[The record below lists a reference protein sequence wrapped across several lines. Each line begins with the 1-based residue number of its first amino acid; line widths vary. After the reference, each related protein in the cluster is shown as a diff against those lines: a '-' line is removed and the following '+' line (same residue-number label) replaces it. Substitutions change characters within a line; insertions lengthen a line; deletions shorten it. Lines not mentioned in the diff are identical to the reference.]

1 MVATGGDQTAR
12 AEDLREMA
20 EATIGAGLVELTD
33 EQQAIVSIVREFVE
47 REVYPV
53 AEELEHRDEFPDRIV
68 EGMKELGLFG
78 LTVPEEYGGAGL
90 DLMTYALVG
99 VELSRGWMSL
109 SGILNTHFMA
119 VYLLKKHGSDEQK
132 GRWLP
137 TMATGELRAAL
148 SMSEPGAGSDVQAI
162 QCRAVL
168 DEAAG
173 EYVVNGTKM
182 WVTNGLRAGLVVL
195 LCKTDPTADPPYKG
209 MTVLYV
215 EKEPGEPSSG
225 GITIP
230 PNIEKMGYH
239 GVETTELVFQD
250 HRVPVGNRLGNEG
263 DGFRQIMDAIEV
275 GRVNVSAR
283 AVGLATRAF
292 EEAITYAQQRRAF
305 GKPIAQ
311 HQMIQEKLADMGT
324 KLEAARLMLLQAAK
338 KKSAGVRADLEAG
351 MAKYFC
357 TEVCHEIVTEA
368 LRVHGGYGYS
378 AEYTIERLYRDA
390 PFLLI
395 GEGTSEIQKLVI
407 ARQLLERHKVTG

>member
-1 MVATGGDQTAR
+1 MSSRGTGS
-12 AEDLREMA
+12 
-20 EATIGAGLVELTD
+20 LVELTD
-33 EQQAIVSIVREFVE
+33 EQEAVVQTVREFVE
-47 REVYPV
+47 REVIPV
-53 AEELEHRDEFPDRIV
+53 ADELEHRDEYPEKIV

-78 LTVPEEYGGAGL
+78 LTVPEEYGGAGM
-90 DLMTYALVG
+90 DLMTYALAG

-119 VYLLKKHGSDEQK
+119 VYLLKQHGSVEQK
-132 GRWLP
+132 ERWLP
-137 TMATGELRAAL
+137 RMATGELRAAL

-168 DEAAG
+168 DG
-173 EYVVNGTKM
+173 DVYVVNGTKM

-195 LCKTDPTADPPYKG
+195 LSKTDPTADPPHKG
-209 MTVLYV
+209 ISILYV
-215 EKEPGEPSSG
+215 EKEPGVTKFE

-239 GVETTELVFQD
+239 GVETTELIFED
-250 HRVPVGNRLGNEG
+250 HRVPVANLLGLEG
-263 DGFRQIMDAIEV
+263 EGFRQVMDAIEV

-292 EEAITYAQQRRAF
+292 EEAIRYAQVRETF

-324 KLEAARLMLLQAAK
+324 KLEAAKLMLMQAAK
-338 KKSAGVRADLEAG
+338 KKSLGVRSDLEAG

-357 TEVCHEIVTEA
+357 TEACHDIVTEA

-378 AEYTIERLYRDA
+378 TEYTIERLYRDA

-395 GEGTSEIQKLVI
+395 GEGTSEIQKIVI
-407 ARQLLERHKVTG
+407 ARQLLERYKVGGQ

>member
-1 MVATGGDQTAR
+1 
-12 AEDLREMA
+12 MA
-20 EATIGAGLVELTD
+20 LFELTE
-33 EQQAIVSIVREFVE
+33 EQQAVIETVRDFVE
-47 REVYPV
+47 REVIPV
-53 AEELEHRDEFPDRIV
+53 ADDLEHRDEFPEKIV
-68 EGMKELGLFG
+68 QGMKDLGLFG
-78 LTVPEEYGGAGL
+78 LTVPEEYGGAGM
-90 DLMTYALVG
+90 DLMTYALKG

-132 GRWLP
+132 QRWLHR
-137 TMATGELRAAL
+137 MATGELRAAL

-162 QCRAVL
+162 ECRATR
-168 DEAAG
+168 DG
-173 EYVVNGTKM
+173 DHYVVNGTKM

-195 LCKTDPTADPPYKG
+195 LCKTDPSADPPYKG
-209 MTVLYV
+209 MSILMV
-215 EKEPGEPSSG
+215 EKEPEARSFE
-225 GITIP
+225 GITVP

-239 GVETTELVFQD
+239 GVETTELVFED
-250 HRVPVGNRLGNEG
+250 HRVPAENLLGEEG
-263 DGFRQIMDAIEV
+263 RGFHDIMDAIEV

-292 EEAITYAQQRRAF
+292 EEAVRYAQQRKAF

-311 HQMIQEKLADMGT
+311 HQMIQEKLAEMGT

-338 KKSAGVRADLEAG
+338 KKSAGERSDLEAG

-378 AEYTIERLYRDA
+378 TEYTIERLYRDA

-395 GEGTSEIQKLVI
+395 GEGTSEIQKIVI
-407 ARQLLERHKVTG
+407 ARQLLERYRVQ

>member
-1 MVATGGDQTAR
+1 MANRASAGTGLIELSEEQR
-12 AEDLREMA
+12 AV
-20 EATIGAGLVELTD
+20 VET
-33 EQQAIVSIVREFVE
+33 VREFVE
-47 REVYPV
+47 REVFPV
-53 AEELEHRDEFPDRIV
+53 ADQLEHRDEFPEKIV

-78 LTVPEEYGGAGL
+78 LTVPEEHGGAGL
-90 DLMTYALVG
+90 DLMTYALAG

-132 GRWLP
+132 QRWLP
-137 TMATGELRAAL
+137 RMATGELRAAL

-162 QCRAVL
+162 QCRAVREGSHYL
-168 DEAAG
+168 
-173 EYVVNGTKM
+173 VNGTKM

-195 LCKTDPTADPPYKG
+195 LCKTDPEADPPYKG
-209 MTVLYV
+209 MSVLLV
-215 EKEPGEPSSG
+215 EKEPEATTFE
-225 GITIP
+225 GITVP

-250 HRVPVGNRLGNEG
+250 HRVPVENLLGSEG
-263 DGFRQIMDAIEV
+263 DGFRQVMDAIEV
-275 GRVNVSAR
+275 GRVNVAAR

-292 EEAITYAQQRRAF
+292 EEAIRYAQERRAF

-338 KKSAGVRADLEAG
+338 KKSAGVRSDLEAG

-357 TEVCHEIVTEA
+357 TEACHEIVIDA

-378 AEYTIERLYRDA
+378 TEYTIERLYRDA

-407 ARQLLERHKVTG
+407 ARQLLERHKVQG